1 MKRRRSLIIGL
12 IVAFS
17 FSVASC
23 VDDPAISSQE
33 ETLESSLSSSS
44 PSSSKRSSSRT
55 TEQTSI
61 DPITL
66 LNFEL
71 NEDGQSYS
79 VTPKGDVIRDIT
91 IPSTYNGL
99 PVSSI
104 PDYSFGLC
112 RSMKKITMPDS
123 IVSIGVQAFMGCVSL
138 EEINFSNS
146 LTSFPDRMCFGCRSL
161 TSVNIPSGVATIG
174 ENAFER
180 CSSIKEVNFPNT
192 LTSIGKEAFSECISI
207 ETLNIPGG
215 VIREKAFYECVS
227 VVSLILGE
235 GVTDIEEW
243 AFFECYRLVELV
255 NKSSLPL
262 TIGGE
267 GYGGVTAY
275 VKHLIT
281 NENNMRVTKGLFK
294 DCITYNEQAFLW
306 LVSYYGLLK
315 DKITIPNGIKG
326 INDHCFDSS
335 ESGFYDELID
345 IRIPEGVTII
355 GGSLSN
361 QFPKHFRL
369 NWQICFL

>member
-355 GGSLSN
+355 G
-361 QFPKHFRL
+361 
-369 NWQICFL
+369 